1 MAALTIWETIANELR
16 NSFGES
22 SFTKEQVEELCLAKT
37 GKKLSSQT
45 WNALMNRG
53 ILIETNGTFTCSL
66 ETTITKTTTASN
78 KKQNHND
85 RIFTL
90 EEINQQM
97 EFAKYSKF
105 PLFQRIGVLKPEVD
119 KERVVPV
126 PDDINNNGFKRGNA
140 LYAFVIDGHLF
151 KIGKTD
157 TSIAERINSYNCGK
171 KKHRENG
178 TCSTTNYMVL
188 QTFLALNKEVEVYC
202 YFLPKATLTIGDQT
216 YEIAESPSKFAEGL
230 FLEQVIIEN
239 NNKKLLGC
247 VQR

>member
-1 MAALTIWETIANELR
+1 MAKLTVWEIISEELR

-22 SFTKEQVEELCLAKT
+22 DFTKEQAEELCLKKT
-37 GKKLSSQT
+37 GKKLTNQT
-45 WNALMNRG
+45 WSALMSRG
-53 ILIETNGTFTCSL
+53 IIIETNGTFTCSP
-66 ETTITKTTTASN
+66 EATKTSSSK

-90 EEINQQM
+90 EEIHQQM
-97 EFAKYSKF
+97 EFASYSMF

-119 KERVVPV
+119 KERVVAV
-126 PDDINNNGFKRGNA
+126 PDDVNNNGFKRGNA

-157 TSIAERINSYNCGK
+157 TTIAERISSYNCGR

-202 YFLPKATLTIGDQT
+202 YFLPKATLTIGGKT
-216 YEIAESPSKFAEGL
+216 YEISESPSKFAEGL
-230 FLEQVIIEN
+230 FLEQFTIEN

-247 VQR
+247 VQK

>member
-1 MAALTIWETIANELR
+1 MAKLAVWEIVSEELR
-16 NSFGES
+16 NSFGENA
-22 SFTKEQVEELCLAKT
+22 FTKEQAEELCLAKI
-37 GKKLSSQT
+37 GKKLTNQT
-45 WNALMNRG
+45 WSALTSRG
-53 ILIETNGTFTCSL
+53 IVTEANGTFTCSL
-66 ETTITKTTTASN
+66 EATKTSSPK

-85 RIFTL
+85 HIFTL

-97 EFAKYSKF
+97 EFANYSMS

-119 KERVVPV
+119 KERVVPI
-126 PDDINNNGFKRGNA
+126 PDDVNNNGFKRGNA

-157 TSIAERINSYNCGK
+157 TTIAERINSYNCGR

-188 QTFLALNKEVEVYC
+188 QTFLALNKEIEVYC
-202 YFLPKATLTIGDQT
+202 YFLPKATLTIGDKT

-230 FLEQVIIEN
+230 FLEQFTIEN

-247 VQR
+247 VQK